1 MSWNLVDKI
10 VSLLLLLGMVVSID
24 ACQDTRSPAATS
36 ADIENWIEQ
45 LKSFPWEGP
54 QNYMPL
60 WVFNFTKPMRQILD
74 VGAPAQD
81 PLLRHLSDPAI
92 KDQIIILL
100 GGVGGVKS
108 IEPIIGAMVYKKDDV
123 NANPDAKKINLAA
136 NLALTNITAAEVI
149 WHRGGGITI
158 DKCPDDPKS
167 CWANWWAKNKDH
179 IEQEMNVSRLYA
191 NYPNYGIYQVR

>member
-1 MSWNLVDKI
+1 MSWSLAGKTA
-10 VSLLLLLGMVVSID
+10 SLLLIVGMVIS
-24 ACQDTRSPAATS
+24 CQDARLPAATN

-54 QNYMPL
+54 KNYMPL

-108 IEPIIGAMVYKKDDV
+108 IEPIIGAMVRKDDV
-123 NANPDAKKINLAA
+123 RANLDAKKINLAA

-167 CWANWWAKNKDH
+167 CWSNWWAKNKDH

-191 NYPNYGIYQVR
+191 SYPNYGIHQVR